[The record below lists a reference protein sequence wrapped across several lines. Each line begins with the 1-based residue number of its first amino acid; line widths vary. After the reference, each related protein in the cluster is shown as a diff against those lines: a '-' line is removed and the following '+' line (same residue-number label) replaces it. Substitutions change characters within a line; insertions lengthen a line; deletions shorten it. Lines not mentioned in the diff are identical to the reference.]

1 VGFDGFHDFLDTIS
15 QFAHLLF
22 DKVTVVS
29 TFFGIVSAKSQGGA
43 VNAAKAEE
51 VENSKQNYDLEG

>member
-1 VGFDGFHDFLDTIS
+1 
-15 QFAHLLF
+15 LF